1 MITSTVVVSLDQIRA
16 VLESNTINAHAEVMA
31 LLEKPLL
38 AETLIKTH
46 GNQTKA
52 AELLGLNRGTLRQR
66 LKAHNILKTKVA
78 A

>member
-1 MITSTVVVSLDQIRA
+1 MTTTTVVSLDQIRA
-16 VLESNTINAHAEVMA
+16 ALESNTTKAHAEVMA

-38 AETLIKTH
+38 EETLIKTR

>member
-1 MITSTVVVSLDQIRA
+1 MTTTTVVSLDQIRA
-16 VLESNTINAHAEVMA
+16 ALESNTTNAHAEVMA

-38 AETLIKTH
+38 EETLIKTR

>member
-1 MITSTVVVSLDQIRA
+1 MITSTTVVSLDQIRT
-16 VLESNTINAHAEVMA
+16 VLESNTTNAHAEVMA

-38 AETLIKTH
+38 AETLIKTR

-66 LKAHNILKTKVA
+66 LKAHNILKTKVTA
-78 A
+78 

>member
-1 MITSTVVVSLDQIRA
+1 MTTTTVVSLDQIRA
-16 VLESNTINAHAEVMA
+16 ALESKTTNAHAEVMA

-38 AETLIKTH
+38 EETLIKTR

>member
-1 MITSTVVVSLDQIRA
+1 MSTSTVVSIDQIRA
-16 VLESNTINAHAEVMA
+16 VLESNTTNAHAEVMA

-38 AETLIKTH
+38 AETLIKTR

-52 AELLGLNRGTLRQR
+52 AEILGLNRGTLRQR

>member
-1 MITSTVVVSLDQIRA
+1 MITSTVVSIDQIRA
-16 VLESNTINAHAEVMA
+16 VLESNTTNAHAEVMA

-52 AELLGLNRGTLRQR
+52 AEILGLNRGTLRQR